1 MKLSIITPVL
11 NEASG
16 IAGFLRHLRARA
28 STTEIIVIDGESND
42 GTFELASS
50 LAGELSL
57 RVMQNR
63 RGRAAQMN
71 AGARAASGDILWF
84 VHADSRVPVD
94 CERAIEQTMEKPD
107 VAAGCFRL
115 RFPRS
120 NYIYRISDSWGNLAV
135 DLFGIAFGDHGIF
148 CKRDHFFA
156 IEGFP
161 EVPVMEDAEFCRRI
175 KGTGRMLQLP
185 LEIETSPRRYAR
197 HGPFRTTFFYVLIIV
212 LYFCGAS
219 LPWLS
224 RLHQRFTNQRP
235 VERKSSKRFASTRH
249 LAPIDRDG

>member
-1 MKLSIITPVL
+1 M
-11 NEASG
+11 
-16 IAGFLRHLRARA
+16 
-28 STTEIIVIDGESND
+28 IVVDGDSDD

-50 LAGELSL
+50 LADELSL
-57 RVMQNR
+57 RVMKGK
-63 RGRAAQMN
+63 RGRAVQMN
-71 AGARAASGDILWF
+71 AGADAASGDVLWF
-84 VHADSRVPVD
+84 VHADSCVPFD
-94 CERAIEQTMEKPD
+94 CERAIAEAMERPG

-148 CKRDHFFA
+148 CRRARFFA
-156 IEGFP
+156 VGGFP
-161 EVPVMEDAEFCRRI
+161 EVPVMEDAEFCRRL

-185 LEIETSPRRYAR
+185 LEIQTSPRRYAL
-197 HGPFRTTFFYVLIIV
+197 HGPVRTTFFYLLIII
-212 LYFCGAS
+212 LYFCGTS

-224 RLHQRFTNQRP
+224 RLHQRFSDQSP
-235 VERKSSKRFASTRH
+235 MKIKSTKRFAGTRH